1 MFQNFPDMMP
11 TPESAL
17 TIRGLH
23 KIYWSGDVQVVALR
37 NVNLDIPHQ
46 DFTAIIGTSG
56 AGKSTL
62 MNIIGCLE
70 PPSSGDLWICGK
82 NTRAMNE
89 TEKSDLRSKAIS
101 FVFQSFNLI
110 TVLSVYENIE
120 LPLMIRKDVSPG
132 QRKDIIRETILKV
145 GLEKFAH
152 FKPNKLSGGQ
162 RQRVAIARA
171 IVTRPS
177 IVLADEPTANL
188 DSKTAQQ
195 IMDLLIEINEH
206 YKTTFIFSTHDEK
219 LINRVRRVIRIE
231 DGTIV

>member
-1 MFQNFPDMMP
+1 MLKDRF
-11 TPESAL
+11 
-17 TIRGLH
+17 
-23 KIYWSGDVQVVALR
+23 
-37 NVNLDIPHQ
+37 
-46 DFTAIIGTSG
+46 
-56 AGKSTL
+56 
-62 MNIIGCLE
+62 
-70 PPSSGDLWICGK
+70 SSIECS
-82 NTRAMNE
+82 AMNGAN
-89 TEKSDLRSKAIS
+89 LRSKSIS

-120 LPLMIRKDVSPG
+120 LPLMIRNDVTST
-132 QRKDIIRETILKV
+132 QRKEIVRETIQKV

-219 LINRVRRVIRIE
+219 LINRVRRIIRIE